1 MNKVQ
6 IIQRDNSLNVIP
18 YINQHTK
25 RDWVRW
31 DTDNLYPQRAL
42 ELAVSSPLQQL
53 AHARPS
59 SDR

>member
-31 DTDNLYPQRAL
+31 DTDNLYP
-42 ELAVSSPLQQL
+42 
-53 AHARPS
+53 
-59 SDR
+59 